1 MEKKNAVIREAE
13 EIIEHYIKKQQGIA
27 RHFHKKSKRR
37 NPKGIG
43 LLLCLGGSLLVWG
56 LLIWWIF

>member
-1 MEKKNAVIREAE
+1 MESKKTIVREAE
-13 EIIEHYIKKQQGIA
+13 EIIADYIERQQGIY
-27 RHFHKKSKRR
+27 RRFHKKSKSR

-56 LLIWWIF
+56 IVFCWIF